1 MSNPTLN
8 MTVGSLTFFFVSPF
22 QHFLFFLSFLY
33 MSLDP
38 LLSLLPFFSDFA
50 CSPLLSFY
58 FSLLFCQFLY
68 PSLSSPPFP
77 SKTNKYPSKNTF
89 SMKLFFLICLPFLLS
104 NKKNDFDFE
113 NDIYRSMRLFITRL
127 MYKMRGEEREKKGGG
142 TSRVLLVAQ
151 FSYGG
156 GDLLVVISDYVVL
169 RRGVQEGFCS
179 LRVQFACGNGLLQ
192 CVFHRAIILVQV
204 ELCKDL

>member
-22 QHFLFFLSFLY
+22 QHFFFYHFCTCRLILFCPFFPFFLILHEVLCY
-33 MSLDP
+33 
-38 LLSLLPFFSDFA
+38 PFISACFSV
-50 CSPLLSFY
+50 SFY
-58 FSLLFCQFLY
+58 IPVCL
-68 PSLSSPPFP
+68 PPPPFP

-142 TSRVLLVAQ
+142 TSRVLVAQ

-169 RRGVQEGFCS
+169 RRGGQEGFCS